1 MYKRMALAN
10 LRNAIK
16 RKKEI
21 MSNPLWFIN
30 PKNWIEIIYL
40 NHTIKELYKYYLKY
54 ARKYKRYY
62 SPLILKYKV
71 IYCVDEFP
79 NV

>member
-16 RKKEI
+16 RKREI
-21 MSNPLWFIN
+21 MSNTLWFIN

-40 NHTIKELYKYYLKY
+40 NHTIKEFYNYYLK
-54 ARKYKRYY
+54 
-62 SPLILKYKV
+62 IH
-71 IYCVDEFP
+71 
-79 NV
+79 